1 MRRSLALSCVVALLV
16 TLALTTG
23 AGADEPSAS
32 PRPAPATATPAPLPG
47 TTLTP
52 LPSPA
57 AGVGAGA
64 PPTEASSIGAPA
76 SATPVGSPSASP
88 TPTLSPAEVEAARS
102 RIAAASLLQRLQL
115 TVVQVRAERRY
126 VEERLAAVVAERAAH
141 EVTMETLRARESD
154 RRALLARVLQLAYRQ
169 SRTSTLQVLLDTG
182 SVVQAVKHNESLAA
196 VAAQEQTILGEL
208 RAIAAEQARLREI
221 LVAREAELR
230 TLGETLA
237 IKDAGIA
244 KLVARAT
251 KLADAAGQGRDI
263 SRVEVEILKELAAEY
278 ARAHEESEA
287 LMAGIAARS
296 GVPLPRID
304 RSVWP
309 ARGVVT
315 QEFGP
320 SALVLEPSATYKG
333 VTYPNFHDGIDIAAP
348 LGSPVLAAARGRVAF
363 TGHLSD
369 GAMVVI
375 VTHEGG
381 LVTLYGHLDDA
392 SLRPTVRVGDEVAAG
407 DALGAM
413 GITGLTTGS
422 HLHFSV
428 RRGSEPID
436 PRSFLPQR

>member
-1 MRRSLALSCVVALLV
+1 MRRSLSLALGVTLLV

-23 AGADEPSAS
+23 AHADEPTPS
-32 PRPAPATATPAPLPG
+32 PRPAPSA
-47 TTLTP
+47 
-52 LPSPA
+52 SP
-57 AGVGAGA
+57 
-64 PPTEASSIGAPA
+64 T
-76 SATPVGSPSASP
+76 ASP
-88 TPTLSPAEVEAARS
+88 TPTLSPAEVEATRT
-102 RIAAASLLQRLQL
+102 RIAAASLLERLQI

-126 VEERLAAVVAERAAH
+126 VDERLAAAAAERAAH
-141 EVTMETLRARESD
+141 EVTMEALRARESD

-182 SVVQAVKHNESLAA
+182 SVVQAVRHNESFAA

-208 RAIAAEQARLREI
+208 RAIATEQARLREI
-221 LVAREAELR
+221 LVAREAELQAL
-230 TLGETLA
+230 TETLA
-237 IKDAGIA
+237 VKDAGIT

-263 SRVEVEILKELAAEY
+263 SRLEVEVLKELAADY

-287 LMAGIAARS
+287 LMAAIAARS
-296 GVPLPRID
+296 GVPLPRVD

-309 ARGVVT
+309 ARGAVT

-320 SALVLEPSATYKG
+320 SSLTLEPSATYKG
-333 VTYPNFHDGIDIAAP
+333 ITYPHFHDGIDIAAP
-348 LGSPVLAAARGRVAF
+348 LGTPVLAAARGRVAF
-363 TGHLSD
+363 VGHLSD

-375 VTHEGG
+375 VAHEGG
-381 LVTLYGHLDDA
+381 VVTLYGHLDDA
-392 SLRPTVRVGDEVAAG
+392 SLRPTVRIGDEVQPG

-422 HLHFSV
+422 HLHFVV